1 MITRRWLN
9 KHNSSDQSVT
19 FGPATK
25 HGVHKSSRQQAS
37 QGLLLM
43 MNMTLITM
51 MMKIMMMSSDGDV
64 FDDDIVND
72 NDALQGLFTSEVCPE
87 VQDE

>member
-1 MITRRWLN
+1 
-9 KHNSSDQSVT
+9 
-19 FGPATK
+19 
-25 HGVHKSSRQQAS
+25 
-37 QGLLLM
+37 M